1 MTLNECIDSSLL
13 KWGRNPC
20 LVEFNPHN
28 GYSAISASELR
39 SRIQERTEQFRCW
52 GISQKFLV
60 PVFIYNSIEFI
71 TILIAL
77 MNLGAI
83 PVMVKLDYRK
93 LELLDIFHNCRPQAV
108 ITEETHLPFL
118 KPFLTGIDVIAR
130 SGARLRLLQG
140 SQQRGRAIQI
150 ADDIATVNYTYRGYG
165 YPIGALVPHGQYLH
179 GAEMLQRGLQG
190 NPGERMLVILPMSH
204 IFTLVGCVVVPI
216 LFHMTAVIAQTIHPR
231 VIFQC
236 INECSIN
243 YLTSVPQIYSLLLRL
258 REESAYLSSLQ
269 AFVSGGSLLTAEDYR
284 NITEGFT
291 VELLHGYG
299 LTECTPVSRNIRGG
313 AKAGTIGPVC
323 DKIECRIKTSEGNDN
338 GEILIKSSYMSKAYL
353 NRDWETREVFKADW
367 FKTGDRG
374 CFEGDH
380 LIFLEE
386 IKNTRKI
393 NGNIVDLEEV
403 KKAILQDDQISE
415 VDIQYQNNS
424 LTAYCGVSKK
434 IDFPSK
440 VRELK
445 SSLRGLMAE
454 YKIPK
459 TFKKL

>member
-1 MTLNECIDSSLL
+1 
-13 KWGRNPC
+13 
-20 LVEFNPHN
+20 
-28 GYSAISASELR
+28 
-39 SRIQERTEQFRCW
+39 
-52 GISQKFLV
+52 
-60 PVFIYNSIEFI
+60 VFINNSIEYV

-77 MNLGAI
+77 MNLGAV
-83 PVMVKLDYRK
+83 PVMVKLEYRK

-108 ITEETHLPFL
+108 ITEETHLQFL
-118 KPFLTGIDVIAR
+118 KPFLTGIVVIAR
-130 SGARLRLLQG
+130 SGTRLRLLQG
-140 SQQRGRAIQI
+140 SQQRLQAIEI

-165 YPIGALVPHGQYLH
+165 YPIGALVPHRQYLH
-179 GAEMLQRGLQG
+179 GAEVLQQGLQG
-190 NPGERMLVILPMSH
+190 KPGERMLVILPMSH
-204 IFTLVGCVVVPI
+204 IFTLVGCIVTPI
-216 LFHMTAVIAQTIHPR
+216 LFHMTTVIAQTIHPR
-231 VIFQC
+231 MIFQC
-236 INECSIN
+236 IRKCSID

-258 REESAYLSSLQ
+258 QEESAYLSSLQ

-284 NITEGFT
+284 NITEGFA

-323 DKIECRIKTSEGNDN
+323 DKIECRINASAGNNN

-353 NRDWETREVFKADW
+353 NRNWETREVFEGDW

-374 CFEGDH
+374 CFEGEH

-393 NGNIVDLEEV
+393 NGNIVDLKEV
-403 KKAILQDDQISE
+403 RKAILLDDQISE

-424 LTAYCGVSKK
+424 LSAYCGISEK
-434 IDFPSK
+434 INFPSK

-445 SSLRGLMAE
+445 NSLRGLVAE

-459 TFKKL
+459 TFNKLR

>member
-1 MTLNECIDSSLL
+1 M
-13 KWGRNPC
+13 
-20 LVEFNPHN
+20 
-28 GYSAISASELR
+28 
-39 SRIQERTEQFRCW
+39 
-52 GISQKFLV
+52 
-60 PVFIYNSIEFI
+60 FINNSIEYV

-77 MNLGAI
+77 MNLGAV
-83 PVMVKLDYRK
+83 PVMVKLEYRK

-108 ITEETHLPFL
+108 ITEETHLQFL
-118 KPFLTGIDVIAR
+118 KPFLTGIVVIAR
-130 SGARLRLLQG
+130 SGTRLRLLQG
-140 SQQRGRAIQI
+140 SQQRLQAIEI

-165 YPIGALVPHGQYLH
+165 YPIGALVPHRQYLH
-179 GAEMLQRGLQG
+179 GAEVLQQGLQG
-190 NPGERMLVILPMSH
+190 KPGERMLVILPMSH
-204 IFTLVGCVVVPI
+204 IFTLVGCIVTPI
-216 LFHMTAVIAQTIHPR
+216 LFHMTTVIAQTIHPR
-231 VIFQC
+231 MIFQC
-236 INECSIN
+236 IRKCSID

-258 REESAYLSSLQ
+258 QEESAYLSSLQ

-284 NITEGFT
+284 NITEGFA

-323 DKIECRIKTSEGNDN
+323 DKIECRINASAGNN
-338 GEILIKSSYMSKAYL
+338 KGEILIKSSYMSKAYL
-353 NRDWETREVFKADW
+353 NRNWETREVFEGDW

-374 CFEGDH
+374 CFEGEH

-393 NGNIVDLEEV
+393 NGNIVDLKEV
-403 KKAILQDDQISE
+403 RKAILLDDQISE

-424 LTAYCGVSKK
+424 LSAYCGISEK
-434 IDFPSK
+434 INFPSK

-445 SSLRGLMAE
+445 NSLRGLVAE

-459 TFKKL
+459 TFNKLR